1 MLSYVIVQLRS
12 NRAVAVMAA
21 ILAISST
28 DASVRYTEISLTERK
43 LLKKTTSFKKQ
54 SSKVICVNTPSSWVW
69 PDSLRA
75 RCVLLYHF
83 G

>member
-28 DASVRYTEISLTERK
+28 DALVRYTEISITERK
-43 LLKKTTSFKKQ
+43 LLKKKKKHIIYKTVFK
-54 SSKVICVNTPSSWVW
+54 SDMC
-69 PDSLRA
+69 
-75 RCVLLYHF
+75 
-83 G
+83 